1 MAESGYEGVV
11 EVLPEVDRQGR
22 YFWQSF
28 AERLQDRLDG
38 LPATDGDGTF
48 VDECL
53 RAGAAAVPI
62 AGYNT
67 LWHRDA
73 PDSSRK
79 RARGIYELRIKLGL
93 FYAASLRCLVH
104 GVSRLRVTCGDAE
117 WQAVSEEGQSF
128 SAFAAGQDG
137 EVEVSWT
144 GVAADFGR
152 ACLASQVFLS
162 AKEALRLTPRLAE
175 EVYNNV
181 SPGPSGLFALM
192 LAAEGQG
199 GETGAVDVAGIFL
212 HALGEGVER
221 KALQV
226 NSKMGGHVFITPE
239 YWFLTSPRGVDHML
253 EVIGARRGT
262 GRHQFSR
269 HEVYEGLRTAG
280 YLLGIADG
288 DDSTL
293 CVLKSRRW
301 RKPLELRGLCIA
313 AGALFA
319 VQGAPLFEG
328 TVNLKGE

>member
-1 MAESGYEGVV
+1 MAESGYEAVV
-11 EVLPEVDRQGR
+11 AVLPEVDRQGR
-22 YFWQSF
+22 YFWQSY
-28 AERLQDRLDG
+28 AERLQGRFEG
-38 LPATDGDGTF
+38 LPSTDGEGSF

-53 RAGAAAVPI
+53 RAGAEAVPV
-62 AGYNT
+62 ARRNT
-67 LWHRDA
+67 LWQKEA
-73 PDSSRK
+73 PDPSRK

-117 WQAVSEEGQSF
+117 WHGVSEEGQSF
-128 SAFAAGQDG
+128 RAFAAEQDG

-144 GVAADFGR
+144 GAAADFGK

-162 AKEALRLTPRLAE
+162 PKEALMLTPRLAE
-175 EVYNNV
+175 EVYNNA

-192 LAAEGQG
+192 LAADGQG
-199 GETGAVDVAGIFL
+199 GETEAVNVAEVFL
-212 HALGEGVER
+212 QALGEGVKR
-221 KALQV
+221 KVLKV

-253 EVIGARRGT
+253 EAIGTRRGAR
-262 GRHQFSR
+262 RHQFSR
-269 HEVYEGLRTAG
+269 HEVYEGLRTGG

-288 DDSTL
+288 DDTAV
-293 CVLKSRRW
+293 CVLTSRRW

-319 VQGAPLFEG
+319 VRSAPLFEG